1 MAEIDLERRD
11 LKSGLPSLC
20 MLCGQVE
27 VEPSVTFT
35 LGPVPKLLKIL
46 APVANAAH
54 PSKVWLKAPMCPAC
68 QAGFRQQTLLNWGL
82 LAITLVS
89 LVLGVAGLASGAP
102 LLNFAPFLAL
112 GLLVPLLYLA
122 WTAGPGKAHHI
133 HCSAVDTAHVTVR
146 VCNYEFPRAYTAM
159 KRGER
164 VQKAMAGPAPLPT
177 IVEQPEVVEKEPD
190 PTCRFLRGEEL
201 ARMPAELSPFMAAVK
216 DGEFEKISKLLKAGA
231 TWEETTPEG
240 LYPMHIATL
249 VGASDIVAE
258 LIKLGQSLQ
267 QPYGPGLTPIFIAV
281 QCNYTAL
288 LGFMLSRKV
297 NPNSLNEDGQTP
309 LHWAC
314 ASADLRLIGPSR
326 YKLIKQLLAGGADPS
341 IKDKEGRTAGD
352 MATEMN
358 HVEALEALGLKEE
371 VKPAEDGAPDQS
383 LFRPVAWRP
392 DAE

>member
-1 MAEIDLERRD
+1 
-11 LKSGLPSLC
+11 

-201 ARMPAELSPFMAAVK
+201 ARMPAELSPSWPP
-216 DGEFEKISKLLKAGA
+216 SKTG
-231 TWEETTPEG
+231 
-240 LYPMHIATL
+240 
-249 VGASDIVAE
+249 S
-258 LIKLGQSLQ
+258 
-267 QPYGPGLTPIFIAV
+267 
-281 QCNYTAL
+281 
-288 LGFMLSRKV
+288 SRR
-297 NPNSLNEDGQTP
+297 S
-309 LHWAC
+309 
-314 ASADLRLIGPSR
+314 PSC
-326 YKLIKQLLAGGADPS
+326 
-341 IKDKEGRTAGD
+341 
-352 MATEMN
+352 
-358 HVEALEALGLKEE
+358 
-371 VKPAEDGAPDQS
+371 
-383 LFRPVAWRP
+383 
-392 DAE
+392 